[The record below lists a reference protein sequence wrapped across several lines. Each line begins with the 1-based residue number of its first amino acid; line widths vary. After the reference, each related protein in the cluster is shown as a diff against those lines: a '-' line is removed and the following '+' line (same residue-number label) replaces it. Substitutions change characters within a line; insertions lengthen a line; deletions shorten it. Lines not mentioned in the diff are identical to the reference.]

1 MGGFGMLR
9 DNLLVL
15 IPSDGAE
22 DKGRGEGT
30 VLSTLL
36 VVVAVCIIG

>member
-1 MGGFGMLR
+1 MLR

-15 IPSDGAE
+15 PSDGA
-22 DKGRGEGT
+22 DDMGRGEGT
-30 VLSTLL
+30 VLSSLL

>member
-1 MGGFGMLR
+1 MGGFGMFR

-15 IPSDGAE
+15 PSEGAE

-30 VLSTLL
+30 LLSTLL

>member
-1 MGGFGMLR
+1 MGGFGILR

-15 IPSDGAE
+15 PSEGTE

-30 VLSTLL
+30 VLSSML
-36 VVVAVCIIG
+36 VVAVCIIG

>member
-1 MGGFGMLR
+1 MFR

-15 IPSDGAE
+15 PSDGAE

-30 VLSTLL
+30 VLSSLL
-36 VVVAVCIIG
+36 GVVAVCIIG